1 MPDQARIRISL
12 TTGDLEVEG
21 SEAFIAKYA
30 EPLDELIERLRKGH
44 LHAPAAPTGASP
56 TPAPNASAASQ
67 PEEFGEALHALPN
80 SATGTDQILLAGL
93 FAQKDSADST
103 FSTGEANQLLVG
115 QGIKLTN
122 PSQALKNG
130 ITAKRAF
137 KVGKRYRVSK
147 AGEEYVSELMGQK
160 A

>member
-1 MPDQARIRISL
+1 MAGQARIRVSL

-21 SEAFIAKYA
+21 SEAFVAKYA
-30 EPLDELIERLRKGH
+30 EPLDELIERLREGR
-44 LHAPAAPTGASP
+44 LQAPTAPTAGSRTPAAS
-56 TPAPNASAASQ
+56 ASASSH

-93 FAQKDSADST
+93 FAQQESAEST

-147 AGEEYVSELMGQK
+147 AGEEHINELMSQR